1 MSRPRSVGLPWYAP
15 EDYQD
20 LRAVLADGTT
30 LPPVYETWRISAEQL
45 EREVTRSGVEVIRVP
60 IEPTAFPAWCAQQG
74 KRSDG
79 AARADYAAKVL
90 AGEVDSPPTA
100 ADHPPR

>member
-1 MSRPRSVGLPWYAP
+1 
-15 EDYQD
+15 
-20 LRAVLADGTT
+20 
-30 LPPVYETWRISAEQL
+30 
-45 EREVTRSGVEVIRVP
+45 VEVIRVP